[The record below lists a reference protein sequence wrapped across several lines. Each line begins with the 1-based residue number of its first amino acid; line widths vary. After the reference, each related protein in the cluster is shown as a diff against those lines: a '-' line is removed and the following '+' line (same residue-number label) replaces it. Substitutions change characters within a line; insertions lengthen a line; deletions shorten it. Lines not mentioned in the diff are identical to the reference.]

1 MKKRENKK
9 NLIFLL
15 FGWLE
20 VKSEK
25 MEKVNLYKFTHVPFL
40 KMMSKGNIQRKK
52 RKKKKRK
59 KKEAT
64 QEEGKEMCQK

>member
-1 MKKRENKK
+1 MVGGWKSERIKK

-40 KMMSKGNIQRKK
+40 KMMPKGNV
-52 RKKKKRK
+52 
-59 KKEAT
+59 
-64 QEEGKEMCQK
+64 